1 MTVPSSPYSPVSTA
15 PAMTPPGFTAA
26 AAAPTR
32 FVFPPP
38 VELLEPAGLYEYGFQ
53 DFPNAGYQDPRN
65 GYQYYN
71 VGQQVLNDGFQVR
84 LAFHST

>member
-1 MTVPSSPYSPVSTA
+1 MTMPSSPFSPVSTA
-15 PAMTPPGFTAA
+15 PAMTPPGFTA